1 MHEPFVCLILGAGPD
16 VRNSLGIPQHP
27 LLRPFLNRNALWY
40 VLRKLQQ
47 SGMKRMLLLCDEQA
61 LGLSCAQLRR
71 QLNDLAHPPE
81 LISSSSSL
89 YWRAA
94 LLEQLSDEA
103 PVLLAQQPTLDQIDW
118 EALLT
123 FHTTQQADCTL
134 RLSQQSG
141 WQSLPLILGPDAQ
154 LQPQPSSGS
163 QLVYSTRSCLIEPDM
178 LEALLTDGLD
188 LVTAPLIPALLQ
200 TAEYLSGYLSSS
212 PWNEWRSLDALLRAE
227 SAWLQSEPACGQLH
241 TLKGAQIWAD
251 PGARWD
257 HTVRFS
263 GTVLLGADVQIGPGA
278 HLQGPLVIGANSQI
292 GAQTQL
298 CQSSLGA
305 GCSVGPHSRLRHS
318 WLGTGVK
325 LSAHQ
330 DLRHVQIGD
339 HSQLSGARSLP
350 AGTRLGAETR
360 L

>member
-1 MHEPFVCLILGAGPD
+1 MNEPFVCLVLGGGPD
-16 VRNSLGIPQHP
+16 LRNSLGTTQHP

-40 VLRKLQQ
+40 LLRQLQEA
-47 SGMKRMLLLCDEQA
+47 GMTRMLLLCDEAA

-71 QLNDLAHPPE
+71 QWIDLPHPPE

-103 PVLLAQQPTLDQIDW
+103 PVFLAQHPTLDQLDW
-118 EALLT
+118 GELVR

-134 RLSQQSG
+134 RLSHQSG

-154 LQPQPSSGS
+154 LQPTPSTGS

-188 LVTAPLIPALLQ
+188 LVQDPLIPALLK
-200 TAEYLSGYLSSS
+200 TAEYLSGCLSPS
-212 PWNEWRSLDALLRAE
+212 PWNEWRSLDALLRTE
-227 SAWLQSEPACGQLH
+227 SAWLQSRPPCGERHNSSQ
-241 TLKGAQIWAD
+241 AQIWAE
-251 PGARWD
+251 PGARWAED
-257 HTVRFS
+257 VCFR
-263 GTVLLGADVQIGPGA
+263 GPVLLGAGVQIGSGA

-292 GAQTQL
+292 GAGAQL
-298 CQSSLGA
+298 SQSSLGPS
-305 GCSVGPHSRLRHS
+305 CSVGPHTQLHHS
-318 WLGTGVK
+318 WLGTGVQ
-325 LSAHQ
+325 LSENQ
-330 DLRHVQIGD
+330 NLRYVQIGD
-339 HSQLSGARSLP
+339 HSHLSSVQSLP